1 MFKWQVAWKR
11 GPLKQNF
18 HLEIYP
24 HHPLYH
30 IPLPKSQKRVLC
42 PEKVIESPESPEGL
56 YIDRVVFRF
65 HSNRVFFRFFID
77 RIIFRVLSGR
87 VFFKSSVIDFSL
99 VFAVIDSYLGS
110 SVLFFRHVA
119 IFSSNHGTTFL

>member
-1 MFKWQVAWKR
+1 M
-11 GPLKQNF
+11 
-18 HLEIYP
+18 
-24 HHPLYH
+24 
-30 IPLPKSQKRVLC
+30 LC
-42 PEKVIESPESPEGL
+42 TEKVIESPESPEGL

-77 RIIFRVLSGR
+77 RIVFRVLSGR
-87 VFFKSSVIDFSL
+87 VFFKSSVIDFSS